1 MPTRITV
8 ASLRVADIIVSTT
21 DAAVSGVIRGGMGA
35 DISHAALFTQPNY
48 VIEAIGEGVIEHTY
62 EIAYQHATLAIALRR
77 RNMTEEN
84 KASVV
89 ANARQFA
96 GLPYDGVGAAG
107 AGLTTNRGAVIGGAG
122 VLLSPLG
129 SAIGQGAIWNNAR
142 EANRDTKFFCSELV
156 ARAFELAGVPIVSSA
171 ATYTHPRALRVSP
184 ELMYVGHL
192 IGG

>member
-8 ASLRVADIIVSTT
+8 AQLRVADIIVSTT
-21 DAAVSGVIRGGMGA
+21 DADISRAIRTGMGA

-48 VIEAIGEGVIEHTY
+48 VIEAIGDGVVEHTY
-62 EIAYQHATLAIALRR
+62 DIAYREATLAIALRR
-77 RNMTEEN
+77 RNLTEEN

-89 ANARQFA
+89 ANARRFA
-96 GLPYDGVGAAG
+96 GLPYDAVGAAG
-107 AGLTTNRGAVIGGAG
+107 SGMTSRRGAAIGVGG
-122 VLLSPLG
+122 VLISPLG

-156 ARAFELAGVPIVSSA
+156 ARAFELAGVPIVDSA
-171 ATYTHPRALRVSP
+171 ATYTNPRAIRVSSQ
-184 ELMYVGHL
+184 LIYVGHL

>member
-8 ASLRVADIIVSTT
+8 AQLRVADIIVSTT
-21 DAAVSGVIRGGMGA
+21 DADISRAIRTGMGA

-48 VIEAIGEGVIEHTY
+48 VIEAIGDGVVEHTY
-62 EIAYQHATLAIALRR
+62 DIAYREATLAIALRR
-77 RNMTEEN
+77 RNLTEEN

-89 ANARQFA
+89 ANARRFA
-96 GLPYDGVGAAG
+96 GLPYDAVGAAG
-107 AGLTTNRGAVIGGAG
+107 SGMTSRRGAAIGVGG
-122 VLLSPLG
+122 VLISPLG

-156 ARAFELAGVPIVSSA
+156 ARAFELAGVPIVDSA
-171 ATYTHPRALRVSP
+171 ATYTNPRAIRVSSH
-184 ELMYVGHL
+184 LMYVGHL